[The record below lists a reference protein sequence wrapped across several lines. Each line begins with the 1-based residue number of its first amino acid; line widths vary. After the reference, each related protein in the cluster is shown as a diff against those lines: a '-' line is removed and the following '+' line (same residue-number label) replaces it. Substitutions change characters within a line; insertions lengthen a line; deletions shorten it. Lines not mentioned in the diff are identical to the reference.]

1 MAKMNLAEAK
11 AGLSALVDRVEA
23 GETVEILRRGKVAAV
38 LVPPVPAPKKIDIAM
53 LRALTDSQP
62 MQSVG
67 GGEFVRNMR
76 DTDRY

>member
-23 GETVEILRRGKVAAV
+23 GETVEIVRRGKVAAV
-38 LVPPVPAPKKIDIAM
+38 LVPPVPLKKKVDAAK
-53 LRALTDSQP
+53 LRALTDSMP
-62 MQSVG
+62 MQSIG
-67 GGEFVRNMR
+67 GGEFVRHMR